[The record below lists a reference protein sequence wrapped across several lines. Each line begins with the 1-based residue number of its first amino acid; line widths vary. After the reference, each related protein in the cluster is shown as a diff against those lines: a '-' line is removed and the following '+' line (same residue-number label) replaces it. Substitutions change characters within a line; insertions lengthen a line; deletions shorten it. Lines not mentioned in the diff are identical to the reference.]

1 MAQKYNM
8 GPPKCYDDMK
18 FGMPVRGKVSNAAKL
33 DAEYAKLPAKQKAQ
47 YLRTVY
53 YTAS

>member
-1 MAQKYNM
+1 MAQKYDM
-8 GPPKCYDDMK
+8 SPPSCYSDFK
-18 FGMPVRGKVSNAAKL
+18 YGLPNRAKVANAAKL

-53 YTAS
+53 YVAA

>member
-1 MAQKYNM
+1 MAQKYDM
-8 GPPKCYDDMK
+8 GPPKCYGDMK
-18 FGMPVRGKVSNAAKL
+18 FGKPIRGKVANAAKL

-53 YTAS
+53 YVAA

>member
-8 GPPKCYDDMK
+8 GPPKCYNDMK
-18 FGMPVRGKVSNAAKL
+18 FGKPLRGKVANAVKL
-33 DAEYAKLPAKQKAQ
+33 DKEYAKLPTKQKAQ